1 MGSESATS
9 EGSGVGE
16 QQQATT
22 LERQSRP
29 EERPIK
35 L

>member
-16 QQQATT
+16 QRQATT

-29 EERPIK
+29 EERQT
-35 L
+35 